1 MGMNQVRILV
11 ADDSQMMCAAYNAK
25 LETRENILVIGMAY
39 DGLEA
44 LENTAELISNVAI
57 LE

>member
-11 ADDSQMMCAAYNAK
+11 ADDSQMMRAAYNEI
-25 LETRENILVIGMAY
+25 LDTRENILVVGMAY

-44 LENTAELISNVAI
+44 LEKLRS
-57 LE
+57 